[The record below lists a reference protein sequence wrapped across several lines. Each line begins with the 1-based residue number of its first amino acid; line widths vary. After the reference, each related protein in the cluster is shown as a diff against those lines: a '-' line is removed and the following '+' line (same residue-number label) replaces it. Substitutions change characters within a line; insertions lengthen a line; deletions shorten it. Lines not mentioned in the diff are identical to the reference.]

1 MAIKKSIIRRYLIW
15 SLLASAVPVIWVG
28 LLYDRFAESAFQT
41 VINDKLA
48 VQLTATSSRL
58 SAFLDAR
65 RYQIETLANFPGINQ
80 FAATQSGAASQQVGA
95 LLQVESDL
103 PDLFGILFF
112 SSDEKL
118 QQVIPGQAASG
129 PPYWSDTKF
138 QITGLPRMQVGET
151 DLIGPAPPQDG
162 EAGWLLLRH
171 PLREPQAGGHS
182 SGHVA
187 LHVRLASLTEL
198 MGNDTAGGTLKPIL
212 KTPAGYFNSVG
223 LPVKPAGK
231 LVPGPEI
238 VPGWQPMLQ
247 VDASALAAPFD
258 RMRRALFIAV
268 VVGAI
273 LIVLLFY
280 RMSISLRQRVR
291 ELLTG
296 AQAISTGRLEY
307 RIADSGQDEIAT
319 VSRAFD
325 AMAANLEMHLARIVK
340 MEKMAVLGEF
350 ATLIA
355 HEVRNPL
362 AAVKT
367 SVQALARRE
376 KDPRRLQLLDD
387 MESEIDRLARVVS
400 QLLDFGRPR
409 PAQVSDVAVR
419 EVFRRIT
426 LLLGPQGQ
434 ARGVSLSAQGDSDLV
449 LRADFD
455 HVVQVLM
462 NLVINAIQACDQGG
476 AVVLRASRVNDM
488 AALEVS
494 DTGHGIPAGLLPRV
508 TDPFYSTKTKGMGL
522 GLSISRQLTEMNG
535 GRLDIQS
542 KPGSG
547 TSVSVYFPLNE
558 NQDGQHTDH

>member
-15 SLLASAVPVIWVG
+15 SLLASALPVIWVG

-48 VQLTATSSRL
+48 VQLTATASRL

-80 FAATQSGAASQQVGA
+80 FAATQPGVVSQQVSA

-112 SSDEKL
+112 SNDEKL
-118 QQVIPGQAASG
+118 RQVIPGQAASG
-129 PPYWSDTKF
+129 PPYWSDSRFHTD
-138 QITGLPRMQVGET
+138 GLPRMQVGDT
-151 DLIGPAPPQDG
+151 ALIGPSAPQDG
-162 EAGWLLLRH
+162 EAGWLLLQH
-171 PLREPQAGGHS
+171 PLREQRSGSGSA
-182 SGHVA
+182 GHVA

-198 MGNDTAGGTLKPIL
+198 MGNDTAGGTLKPLL

-223 LPVKPAGK
+223 LPVQPAGK
-231 LVPGPEI
+231 LVAGPEFL
-238 VPGWQPMLQ
+238 PGWQPMLQ

-280 RMSISLRQRVR
+280 RMSVSLRQRVK

-296 AQAISTGRLEY
+296 AHAISTGRLEY
-307 RIADSGQDEIAT
+307 RIADPGQDEIAT

-325 AMAANLEMHLARIVK
+325 AMAANLEAHLARIVK

-376 KDPRRLQLLDD
+376 QDKRRLQLLDD

-409 PAQVSDVAVR
+409 PADAADVVVR
-419 EVFRRIT
+419 EVFRRT
-426 LLLGPQGQ
+426 TQLLAQEAN

-449 LRADFD
+449 LHADID
-455 HVVQVLM
+455 HVLQIIL

-476 AVVLRASRVNDM
+476 AVVLRASRVNGM
-488 AALEVS
+488 AELEVS

-522 GLSISRQLTEMNG
+522 GLSISRQLAEMNG

-542 KPGSG
+542 IPGSG
-547 TSVSVYFPLNE
+547 TSVRVYFPLNE
-558 NQDGQHTDH
+558 NNDGQHTDH

>member
-1 MAIKKSIIRRYLIW
+1 MVIKRSIIRRYLIW
-15 SLLASAVPVIWVG
+15 SLLASALPVIWVG
-28 LLYDRFAESAFQT
+28 LLYDRFAESAFQN

-48 VQLTATSSRL
+48 GQLTATASRL

-80 FAATQSGAASQQVGA
+80 FAATQASAVSQQVSA

-112 SSDEKL
+112 SNDEKL
-118 QQVIPGQAASG
+118 RQVIPGQAASG
-129 PPYWSDTKF
+129 PPYWSDSRFHTN
-138 QITGLPRMQVGET
+138 GLPRIQVGDT
-151 DLIGPAPPQDG
+151 TLIGPSAPQDG
-162 EAGWLLLRH
+162 EAGWLLLQH
-171 PLREPQAGGHS
+171 PLREQITGSGPA
-182 SGHVA
+182 GHVA

-198 MGNDTAGGTLKPIL
+198 MGSDTAGGTLKPLL

-223 LPVKPAGK
+223 LPIQPAGK
-231 LVPGPEI
+231 LVAGPEI
-238 VPGWQPMLQ
+238 LPGWQPMLQ

-280 RMSISLRQRVR
+280 RMSVSLRQRVR

-296 AQAISTGRLEY
+296 AHAISTGRLEY

-325 AMAANLEMHLARIVK
+325 AMAANLEAHLARIVK

-376 KDPRRLQLLDD
+376 QDKRRLQLLDD

-409 PAQVSDVAVR
+409 PADVADVAVR
-419 EVFRRIT
+419 EVFRRT
-426 LLLGPQGQ
+426 TQLLAQEAS
-434 ARGVSLSAQGDSDLV
+434 ARGVSLSAQGDSDLM
-449 LRADFD
+449 LHADVD
-455 HVVQVLM
+455 HVLQVLL

-476 AVVLRASRVNDM
+476 AVVLRASRVNGM
-488 AALEVS
+488 AEVEVS

-542 KPGSG
+542 TPGSG
-547 TSVSVYFPLNE
+547 TSVRVYFPLNE
-558 NQDGQHTDH
+558 SNDGQHTDH

>member
-1 MAIKKSIIRRYLIW
+1 MAIKRSIIRRYLVW
-15 SLLASAVPVIWVG
+15 SLLASALPVVWVG

-41 VINDKLA
+41 VIDDKLS
-48 VQLTATSSRL
+48 VQLTATASRL

-80 FAATQSGAASQQVGA
+80 FAVTQSGAASQQVHA

-112 SSDEKL
+112 SNDEKL
-118 QQVIPGQAASG
+118 RQVIPGQAASG
-129 PPYWSDTKF
+129 PPYWSDTAF
-138 QITGLPRMQVGET
+138 NTEGLPRMRIGEI
-151 DLIGPAPPQDG
+151 DLIGPSAPQDG

-171 PLREPQAGGHS
+171 PLREQR
-182 SGHVA
+182 SGHGPAGQVA
-187 LHVRLASLTEL
+187 LHVRLASLTEQ
-198 MGNDTAGGTLKPIL
+198 MGSDTAGGTLKPIL

-223 LPVKPAGK
+223 LPVRPSGT
-231 LVPGPEI
+231 LVPGPEFL
-238 VPGWQPMLQ
+238 PGWQPMLQ
-247 VDASALAAPFD
+247 VDATALAGPFD

-280 RMSISLRQRVR
+280 RMSVSLRERVR
-291 ELLTG
+291 ELQLG
-296 AQAISTGRLEY
+296 AHAISGGRLEY
-307 RIADSGQDEIAT
+307 RIADPGQDEIAT

-325 AMAANLEMHLARIVK
+325 AMAGNLEAHLARIVR

-350 ATLIA
+350 ATQIA

-376 KDPRRLQLLDD
+376 QDPRRLQLLDD
-387 MESEIDRLARVVS
+387 MESEIDRLARAVS

-409 PAQVSDVAVR
+409 PATRANVAVR
-419 EVFRRIT
+419 EVFRHT
-426 LLLGPQGQ
+426 TELLAPEAH
-434 ARGVSLSAQGDSDLV
+434 ARGVSLSAQGDADLV
-449 LRADFD
+449 LRADAD
-455 HVVQVLM
+455 HVLQILF

-476 AVVLRASRVNDM
+476 AVVLRSSRAAGM
-488 AALEVS
+488 AELEIS

-522 GLSISRQLTEMNG
+522 GLSISRQLAEMNG

-542 KPGSG
+542 SPGNG
-547 TSVSVYFPLNE
+547 TSVRVYFPLNE
-558 NQDGQHTDH
+558 DNDGQHPHH